1 MLDDSSHQ
9 AVAARLLGGE
19 PEVAPGVLLDPLEG
33 LPGLLGEHPIQPV
46 AHLENLPRLDLDVT
60 RGAAGATRWLV
71 QQEAG
76 VGEAVAVLARH
87 RDEDQR
93 RDARHPPRSEE
104 RRVGKECRSRWS
116 PYH

>member
-1 MLDDSSHQ
+1 GRLPSPRPLPDGLGRRRPGASLSGSAQLCLMLDDSSHQ

-19 PEVAPGVLLDPLEG
+19 PEVAPGVFLDSLEG

-76 VGEAVAVLARH
+76 
-87 RDEDQR
+87 
-93 RDARHPPRSEE
+93 
-104 RRVGKECRSRWS
+104 
-116 PYH
+116 